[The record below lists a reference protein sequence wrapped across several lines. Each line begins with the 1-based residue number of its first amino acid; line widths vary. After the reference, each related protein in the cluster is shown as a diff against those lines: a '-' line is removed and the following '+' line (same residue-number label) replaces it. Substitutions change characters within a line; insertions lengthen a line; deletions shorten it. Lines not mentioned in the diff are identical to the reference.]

1 MIGLFWQSFKTRFVF
16 FALAA
21 SLGGFI
27 YDYDL
32 SAHLV
37 LPSQTGSHIPDTELG
52 LALSSL
58 CKWDSLY
65 FIKISHDGYEYEK
78 TTAFFPLYPL
88 LIRWTAVVLKRFDLF
103 DWVNIDEMH
112 LIAAYLISWCA
123 FSLAVIYIRELSLV
137 ILKNARKANSATM
150 LFLLSPAGVFFT
162 AIYTE
167 SLFALLSVA
176 GMFYLWRHC
185 ALIDSEKHE
194 QPAYQV
200 PAIDRVYST
209 ILFALATATRS
220 NGSLLAIF
228 PVYIFVHNVF
238 VNLNRHG
245 GKQHILLE
253 AMSLSVSLLVHWMPS
268 FAYLSY
274 VGGKFCSLEE
284 PSDYCDNLFP
294 NVYSFVQAKHW

>member
-123 FSLAVIYIRELSLV
+123 FSLAVIYIRE
-137 ILKNARKANSATM
+137 
-150 LFLLSPAGVFFT
+150 
-162 AIYTE
+162 
-167 SLFALLSVA
+167 
-176 GMFYLWRHC
+176 
-185 ALIDSEKHE
+185 
-194 QPAYQV
+194 
-200 PAIDRVYST
+200 
-209 ILFALATATRS
+209 
-220 NGSLLAIF
+220 
-228 PVYIFVHNVF
+228 
-238 VNLNRHG
+238 
-245 GKQHILLE
+245 
-253 AMSLSVSLLVHWMPS
+253 
-268 FAYLSY
+268 
-274 VGGKFCSLEE
+274 
-284 PSDYCDNLFP
+284 
-294 NVYSFVQAKHW
+294 